1 MDSETLEDKKLGD
14 GVPLAEEKKPIE
26 EKEAEAEEEERKEE
40 EEEDEGAEMEEKV
53 NSDEK
58 EEEGSA
64 KEKTSVSRGKGKR
77 GKKAAKARKKDGD
90 GDESKDSVEEGES
103 KKKRRKRG
111 SVVREPATPIDRPS
125 RERKTVERYS
135 APTPERLSAVKGVSI
150 VKGSGT
156 QLKDIP
162 NVAFKMSKR
171 KADDNMHMLHSIL
184 FGKKSKPQTLKRNI
198 SQFSGFVWI
207 ENEEKQR
214 AKTKEKID
222 KCVKEKL
229 LDFCDLLDI
238 PVSKTS
244 TKKEELSAKL
254 LEFLE
259 SPRATTEVSLAEK
272 EEKKKRKRTPVSS
285 RKPAGSAKRGKQ
297 SGDAEPERKESS
309 KVEDEV
315 EHADDRSDTEDDN
328 DHDKEQLEESDGDAG
343 KSDKGEDETKD
354 KPDDSKKSTGKKT
367 MKDPDVK
374 PRVKKDAPVKSVPS
388 PAKSKK
394 SSTSASKKGSGDGDK
409 VSSAPTKSKGSKENK
424 QKKSDKKTEK
434 GSASSSKE
442 ITSGKKRSRKS
453 EGKPALKERGKGKA
467 AAKPKAEPSREEMH
481 AAVSDILKEVDFN
494 TATLSDIIRQLGTDF
509 GMDLMHKKAESLVSA
524 ITPSGLFSIGLAD
537 KQSFES
543 WSVLSARIEFIIRLL
558 LWIMLTFVSLNSL
571 DAMVES

>member
-1 MDSETLEDKKLGD
+1 MRRRARAKAKAKGR
-14 GVPLAEEKKPIE
+14 
-26 EKEAEAEEEERKEE
+26 EER
-40 EEEDEGAEMEEKV
+40 
-53 NSDEK
+53 
-58 EEEGSA
+58 
-64 KEKTSVSRGKGKR
+64 RLR
-77 GKKAAKARKKDGD
+77 KARKRDGGD
-90 GDESKDSVEEGES
+90 GESKDSVEGADSE
-103 KKKRRKRG
+103 KKRRKRG
-111 SVVREPATPIDRPS
+111 SVVREPVTPIDRPS

-135 APTPERLSAVKGVSI
+135 EPTPERLSAVKGVSI

-184 FGKKSKPQTLKRNI
+184 FGKKTKPQTLKRNI

-238 PVSKTS
+238 PVSKAT

-259 SPRATTEVSLAEK
+259 SPHATTEISLAEK

-285 RKPAGSAKRGKQ
+285 RKLAGSAKKGKQ

-315 EHADDRSDTEDDN
+315 EHADDRSDTEADSN
-328 DHDKEQLEESDGDAG
+328 HDKEQSEESDGDAG
-343 KSDKGEDETKD
+343 ESDKGEDEIKD
-354 KPDDSKKSTGKKT
+354 KPDDSKKSAGKKT
-367 MKDPDVK
+367 MKDSDVK
-374 PRVKKDAPVKSVPS
+374 PRVKKDAPVKSVLS

-394 SSTSASKKGSGDGDK
+394 SSTPASKKGSGEGDK
-409 VSSAPTKSKGSKENK
+409 ASSAPSKSKGSKDNK
-424 QKKSDKKTEK
+424 QRKGDKKNEK

-442 ITSGKKRSRKS
+442 KTSGKKRSKKS
-453 EGKPALKERGKGKA
+453 EGKPALEERGKGKA

-494 TATLSDIIRQLGTDF
+494 TATLTDIIRQLGTHFD
-509 GMDLMHKKAESLVSA
+509 MDLMHKKAEVK
-524 ITPSGLFSIGLAD
+524 SIIEEVINNMTDEEDEEEEKSEEAGDDAEEAD
-537 KQSFES
+537 KDDDDE
-543 WSVLSARIEFIIRLL
+543 
-558 LWIMLTFVSLNSL
+558 
-571 DAMVES
+571 